1 MFKDALLSD
10 DAISVTDATV
20 YSDVIDQG
28 AAGDAYVGAWLKAIV
43 ATAFTTGG
51 TSLTVKLQ
59 TAVDEA
65 FSSAIDLVVGP
76 AVIVAELVA
85 GKDLLK
91 VRMPVGTLRYL
102 RFALVNSGTLVAGAV
117 DCMIVADENVRIG

>member
-1 MFKDALLSD
+1 MFKDKLLSD
-10 DAISVTDATV
+10 DEIAVTSAEV

-43 ATAFTTGG
+43 HTAFTTGG

-59 TAVDEA
+59 TAVAENFA
-65 FSSAIDLVVGP
+65 SPIDLVVGP
-76 AVIVAELVA
+76 AVIVAELIA

-91 VRMPVGTLRYL
+91 VRMPVGSKRYL
-102 RFALVNSGTLVAGAV
+102 RFALTNSGTLVAGTV
-117 DCMIVADENVRIG
+117 DCMIVADENLRVG